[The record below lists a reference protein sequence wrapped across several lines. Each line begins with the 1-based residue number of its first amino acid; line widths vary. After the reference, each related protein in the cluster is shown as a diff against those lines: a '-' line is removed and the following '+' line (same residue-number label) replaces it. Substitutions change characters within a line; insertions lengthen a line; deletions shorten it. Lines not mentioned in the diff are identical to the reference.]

1 MDREKFRHLCLLLRP
16 ELRDV
21 DIPHRTTM
29 HKRII
34 QTSEEVLANLA
45 LDIKVSLYLI
55 SCAENTNF
63 CLE

>member
-1 MDREKFRHLCLLLRP
+1 MDREEFRHLCLLLCP

>member
-1 MDREKFRHLCLLLRP
+1 M
-16 ELRDV
+16 
-21 DIPHRTTM
+21 DIPHWTTM